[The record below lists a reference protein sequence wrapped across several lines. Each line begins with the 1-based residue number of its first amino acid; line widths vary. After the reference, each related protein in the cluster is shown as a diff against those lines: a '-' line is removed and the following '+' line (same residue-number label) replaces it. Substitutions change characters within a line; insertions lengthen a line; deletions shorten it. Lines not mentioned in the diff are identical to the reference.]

1 MTEQD
6 SYKEKDL
13 TEVADSK
20 SAPKMSS
27 DQAIFNLENHRLSKY
42 LITEFI
48 SSGGMGVVYKGIDE
62 KTNQIVALKILFPE
76 YYIDR
81 RYTERFQREITS
93 TQKLKHKNIIKGFDA
108 GFVDGYYYFAMEYI
122 DGTSLSSLIKKF
134 GFIPEQQTMD
144 IAIQVTS
151 ALNHAH
157 SNNIVHRDIKPENI
171 LINKDNIIKIADF
184 GLCKDITDP
193 AITQVGIILGTIN
206 YISPEQAQGLED
218 IDIRSDIYSLGI
230 TLFHT
235 LTGQLPFSGFSAA
248 VVRTKHVTDKIPYV
262 RIVKDDIS
270 NNLAAVINKMVQKEK
285 AERYQTP
292 GELLIDLLKVKKGEQ
307 PEFGLY
313 EYEEPVYII
322 EQKLKKVELLSQ
334 SITDNLKDF
343 FTDIELIKKYNF
355 ETIACEP
362 GSVLF
367 YEEENSNEL
376 YILLKGK
383 VEVMRSGLHL
393 DYISNV
399 GSFIG
404 EMSGILGTP
413 RSATI
418 RAVVPSTFLKIT
430 QDKLQKFLESSPIF
444 SYNLAKTL
452 AERLLRTNLRYQDL
466 TKKVDQYKKE
476 MKKSLNKL

>member
-27 DQAIFNLENHRLSKY
+27 DQAIFNLENRRLSKY